1 MPIKSTALPLE
12 HHRQYTNISFEQYA
26 ARLFLADGWEV
37 LKPYVDHGRKTDLVV
52 SDGHVFYRIQI
63 KSLDTTEETVVVKNQ
78 WKNSDTIIDYV
89 IYFSKRGNWGYIIK
103 PFSTNQM
110 CLNNTGG
117 VRFHQ
122 HEKNFA
128 QAFAKI

>member
-1 MPIKSTALPLE
+1 MPIKSSALRSE

-37 LKPYVDHGRKTDLVV
+37 FNPVVDHGRKTDLLV
-52 SDGHVFYRIQI
+52 SDGQIFYRIQV
-63 KSLDTTEETVVVKNQ
+63 KSLETTDESVTVRNM
-78 WKNSDTIIDYV
+78 WRTSDTKVDFV
-89 IYFSKRGNWGYIIK
+89 IYFSKPGNWGYIIK
-103 PFSTNQM
+103 PFTSRLKR
-110 CLNNTGG
+110 LNHADG

-122 HEKNFA
+122 HEKSFA

>member
-1 MPIKSTALPLE
+1 MPIKSTALPKE
-12 HHRQYTNISFEQYA
+12 HQRQYTNISFEQYA

-37 LKPYVDHGRKTDLVV
+37 FNPAIDHGRKTDLLV
-52 SDGHVFYRIQI
+52 SDGQVFYRIQV
-63 KSLDTTEETVVVKNQ
+63 KSLDTTDENVVVKNQ
-78 WKNSDTIIDYV
+78 WNNSDTTIDYV

-103 PFSTNQM
+103 PFKSNQKR
-110 CLNNTGG
+110 LNNACG
-117 VRFHQ
+117 VRFHK